1 MNERIRITPVRV
13 IDENGEQLG
22 IIPTFQALTRARDLG
37 LDLVEISPSEK
48 PPVCKIMDYG
58 KFKYNRKKKQRQQ
71 HKHTHEVQIKE
82 VRLRP
87 KIDKHDRDIKL
98 NRARGFLEQGDKVQF
113 TMMFRGRENAHREI
127 GRDIFTEIVAM
138 FEDIAKVEQATKAL
152 GRRMTM
158 VLSPDKTKVKKVQAA
173 SDSAP
178 KPQAA
183 SAPAPKPQAASVP
196 APKPQVASAPAPK
209 PPASD

>member
-71 HKHTHEVQIKE
+71 HKHTHESQIKE

-138 FEDIAKVEQATKAL
+138 FEDIAKVEQETKAL

-158 VLSPDKTKVKKVQAA
+158 VLAPDRTKLK
-173 SDSAP
+173 
-178 KPQAA
+178 KPQAGGG
-183 SAPAPKPQAASVP
+183 SGSTVP
-196 APKPQVASAPAPK
+196 VSG
-209 PPASD
+209 

>member
-58 KFKYNRKKKQRQQ
+58 KFKYNRKKKQRLQ
-71 HKHTHEVQIKE
+71 HKHTHEIQIKE

-158 VLSPDKTKVKKVQAA
+158 VLSPDKTKLK
-173 SDSAP
+173 
-178 KPQAA
+178 KPQAG
-183 SAPAPKPQAASVP
+183 SGPAPKPQAASVP
-196 APKPQVASAPAPK
+196 APKPQVESAPAPK
-209 PPASD
+209 PPAAN